1 MSTDY
6 TNLLSILSERHL
18 SVRTFA
24 KMTGIPASTI
34 SSAARAKRAMS
45 WENATTFARVLK
57 INPQDICESYP
68 KMKHIKS
75 NQVPVKLLKGYLKST
90 STTADSDSTINMNQK
105 RYLTGPLSR
114 LLIHASDDDM
124 ENIDTLVRT
133 YLSLSDEG
141 KEELVDLAQI
151 VSKHHADKERAQ
163 RLKGTK
169 KWASLIKSDTH

>member
-6 TNLLSILSERHL
+6 SNLLSILSERHL

-34 SSAARAKRAMS
+34 SSAAKAKRTMS
-45 WENATTFARVLK
+45 WENATIFARALH
-57 INPQDICESYP
+57 ISPQDICETYP
-68 KMKHIKS
+68 QMKRIKG
-75 NQVPVKLLKGYLKST
+75 NQVPIKLLKGYLKST
-90 STTADSDSTINMNQK
+90 NTTLDSDSTISMDQK

-151 VSKHHADKERAQ
+151 LSKHHAEKERAQ
-163 RLKGTK
+163 RLKGIK
-169 KWASLIKSDTH
+169 KWASLNKRDTH

>member
-1 MSTDY
+1 MCTDY

-34 SSAARAKRAMS
+34 SSAARAKRSMS
-45 WENATTFARVLK
+45 WENATIFARALK

-68 KMKHIKS
+68 TVKHIKG

-90 STTADSDSTINMNQK
+90 NTTLDSDSINMNQK

-141 KEELVDLAQI
+141 KAELVDLAQI
-151 VSKHHADKERAQ
+151 LSKHHAEKERAQ
-163 RLKGTK
+163 RLKGIK